1 MRPFIFGLMIYL
13 SQQSKVQHC
22 GGWYYEKEFNRNSI
36 YIR

>member
-13 SQQSKVQHC
+13 SQQSKIQNC
-22 GGWYYEKEFNRNSI
+22 GGRYYEKEFNRNSI